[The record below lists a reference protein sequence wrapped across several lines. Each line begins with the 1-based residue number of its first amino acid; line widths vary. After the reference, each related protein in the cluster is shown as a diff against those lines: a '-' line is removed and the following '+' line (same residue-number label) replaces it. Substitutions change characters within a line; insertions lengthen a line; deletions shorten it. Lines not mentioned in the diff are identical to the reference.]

1 MRVNVVR
8 RCLLV
13 LVLLAAALA
22 VPAAASAATVTLVP
36 YSSSGWSIAPTTPGG
51 MAGLQ
56 APNLAET
63 TPP

>member
-36 YSSSGWSIAPTTPGG
+36 YSSAGWSIAPTTPGG
-51 MAGLQ
+51 MAGF
-56 APNLAET
+56 
-63 TPP
+63 